1 MLYQNPPNT
10 GKGTLGGNAAT
21 RTRKSRILPLARKNP
36 LLEILERNVSFEVS
50 LFVNNHFNLQGAEK
64 ISLHHSVSELSHVR
78 TAEYIPQSKVH
89 AWHIENEDFPR
100 IEPRSSDYKDL
111 DILILKEK
119 LNNSRYLNKYLE
131 TVNSNLSTHGF
142 FVGCLETLQQRE
154 RRIFASMFW
163 PLNFIFYLFDYC
175 IKRVWPK
182 LPFFRRIYFKLTQ
195 GKNRVV
201 SQTEMFGRLYSCGFK
216 VKSYKEFD
224 GKLYF
229 IAGKVKDPDYNLAP
243 TYGPFIYL
251 NRLGKGGRK
260 IKVYKFR
267 TMYPYSEYLQE
278 YIYEQNGLQSGGK
291 FNNDPRVNSTGR
303 FLRKYFLDELP
314 MIINLLKGDL
324 KLFGVRP
331 LSQHYL
337 SLYPDTFQTYRNKF
351 KPGLIPPYYVDM
363 PSTLDE
369 IIASEKRYLEAYE
382 KNPLRTDIRYLKKAF
397 YNIIIKRARGN

>member
-1 MLYQNPPNT
+1 VLYQDPPNT
-10 GKGTLGGNAAT
+10 GKGYLAGNAAT

-50 LFVNNHFNLQGAEK
+50 LFINNQFNLQGEEK
-64 ISLHHSVSELSHVR
+64 ISFHHNVSELSQDS

-89 AWHIENEDFPR
+89 AWHIEDDDMPR
-100 IEPRSSDYKDL
+100 IGKKSSDARNL
-111 DILILKEK
+111 DILILKEN

-131 TVNSNLSTHGF
+131 TVNANLSNQGF

-154 RRIFASMFW
+154 RRIFSSMFW
-163 PLNFIFYLFDYC
+163 PLNFIYYLFDYC

-216 VKSYKEFD
+216 LNTFIELEK
-224 GKLYF
+224 KLYF
-229 IAGKVKDPDYNLAP
+229 IASKVKRPDYNLDP

-251 NRLGKGGRK
+251 NRLGKGGKR

-291 FNNDPRVNSTGR
+291 FKNDPRVNSSGR

-314 MIINLLKGDL
+314 MIINLIKGDL

-331 LSQHYL
+331 LSKHYL
-337 SLYPDTFQTYRNKF
+337 SLYPESFQKYRHNF

-363 PSTLDE
+363 PKTLEE
-369 IIASEKRYLEAYE
+369 IIESEKCYLEAYE
-382 KNPLRTDIRYLKKAF
+382 KRPLLTDLRYFGKAF